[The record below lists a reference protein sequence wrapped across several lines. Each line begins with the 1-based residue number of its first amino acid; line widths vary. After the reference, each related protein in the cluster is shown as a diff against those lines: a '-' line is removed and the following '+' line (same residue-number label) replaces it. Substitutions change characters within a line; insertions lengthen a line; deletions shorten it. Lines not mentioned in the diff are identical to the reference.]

1 MRFLRMLAVGL
12 LVGLVASGC
21 SGGRIKAKGRVIKGG
36 ESYHPAEGESLLIY
50 FAPVDSPDSSHADS
64 YAAQFDPTDGTFKV
78 VGKDGKGLPRGKYC
92 VGIQLMKKKE
102 DLLGGQLTTSKS
114 PLVFDVTGND
124 VVIDLDKADFDSI
137 LQAPHKADKAKAPT
151 AKRRKG

>member
-21 SGGRIKAKGRVIKGG
+21 SGGLTRAKGRVIKGG
-36 ESYHPAEGESLLIY
+36 EPYHPPEGGSLLID
-50 FAPVDSPDSSHADS
+50 FAPVDSLDSSHSDS
-64 YAAQFDPTDGTFKV
+64 YAAQYDPTDGTFKV
-78 VGKDGKGLPRGKYC
+78 VGKDGKGLPPGKYR

-114 PLVFDVTGND
+114 PLLFDVAGD
-124 VVIDLDKADFDSI
+124 DIVIDLDKADFDSI
-137 LQAPHKADKAKAPT
+137 LKAPRK
-151 AKRRKG
+151 ANKARRPRRT